1 MRRVDRAHQPQWG
14 QSLVDLDSSDGL
26 DDFAYLFSSFSLIFT
41 SSSFPVISFL
51 TRTSSSILPFLHSF
65 PHTPFFD
72 TGAAP
77 SGPPFTSFFHV
88 DRICFFVCSLR
99 SSEFTTW
106 DQFPSKK
113 KKSPVASH
121 FHVACGQSIGRFTL
135 ESCPVPCA
143 RAMTIS

>member
-113 KKSPVASH
+113 KNPLLPPTSTSHAGKASG
-121 FHVACGQSIGRFTL
+121 AL
-135 ESCPVPCA
+135 LWKAA
-143 RAMTIS
+143 RCHAREQ